1 MQFVRPANKIIKAT
15 FDSPPWW
22 QCLDPG
28 QPPRYKIVN
37 QCERINRHE
46 LVSSNM
52 EYAFYNRNLEDF
64 AKGKEQQA
72 EYEVPRGN
80 EISAERLDRF

>member
-1 MQFVRPANKIIKAT
+1 MQFVRPANEIIKAS
-15 FDSPPWW
+15 FYSPPWG

-28 QPPRYKIVN
+28 SHPDTNCNR
-37 QCERINRHE
+37 CERINRHE

-52 EYAFYNRNLEDF
+52 EYAFYNRNLEDL

-72 EYEVPRGN
+72 EYEVYRGN
-80 EISAERLDRF
+80 GISAERLDRF